1 MEKNWYQSKTI
12 WGGLL
17 FAASAFATQTG
28 LLPPTVVTGFVQWVG
43 AALGVTG
50 LRDALD

>member
-1 MEKNWYQSKTI
+1 MEKNWYQSKTV
-12 WGGLL
+12 WGGLA
-17 FAASAFATQTG
+17 FAASAFATQAG
-28 LLPPTVVTGFVQWVG
+28 LLPASVITELVQWAG